1 MILKLYMFIK
11 DIILEGKRIIL
22 LPYAAQYSEE
32 YFQIFKNKKDIKSL
46 TNAEPNISMEDFI
59 KLSQ

>member
-1 MILKLYMFIK
+1 MFIK

-32 YFQIFKNKKDIKSL
+32 YFQIFKNRKDIKSL